1 MTVRAACFMKIASDA
16 PIPKGGS
23 SDGKHSDGKDTD
35 EIELLSFEHAVQ
47 RAPTRTLDSSPRV
60 LAARNN
66 VTDRLNDIMSSTGR
80 VDFDGLRSLQLETVK
95 ELAVT
100 LTHEPVTVLK
110 VVDKATPALWKWASR
125 KDKLLT
131 SVTLSMRTLSSKVKG
146 KFDLFDLLQLKLEGA
161 FICDMETVGNY
172 SDQPW
177 LQGFSPAIW
186 DSAGAL
192 NVGPMERIEIAYQ
205 KITWS
210 INAAEPGSG
219 KVCGW
224 DVGEK
229 KAYTAA

>member
-1 MTVRAACFMKIASDA
+1 MTMRAACFMKISSDA

-23 SDGKHSDGKDTD
+23 SDGKHTD
-35 EIELLSFEHAVQ
+35 EIELLSFEHAVE
-47 RAPTRTLDSSPRV
+47 RAPTRGLVSSERV
-60 LAARNN
+60 VRARQN
-66 VTDRLNDIMSSTGR
+66 VNDRMDEISSSTGKI
-80 VDFDGLRSLQLETVK
+80 DFDGLRALQLETVK

-100 LTHEPVTVLK
+100 LKHHPVTVLK
-110 VVDKATPALWKWASR
+110 VVDKATPALWKWAGR

-146 KFDLFDLLQLKLEGA
+146 KFELFDLLQMKLEGA

-172 SDQPW
+172 ADQPW
-177 LQGFSPAIW
+177 LQRLSPALW
-186 DSAGAL
+186 TSVPHL
-192 NVGPMERIEIAYQ
+192 NVGPMERIEIAYE

-210 INAAEPGSG
+210 VNVADPGSG

-224 DVGEK
+224 NVAEK